1 MKVLLVE
8 DDEVKG
14 SEIVGYLEDAYAES
28 EITWTKSFD
37 GALEEL
43 TGESGAEI
51 MILDMS
57 LPTHEMAAG
66 DLSGA
71 ENFAGRDLLQQ
82 MKFRRIAMPTIV
94 VTMFDQFGKGSSVV
108 SVDELRSEMA
118 TEFPDNFIG
127 LVYYSLAE
135 VGWRSSLKK
144 YIDRVKGP
152 VR

>member
-14 SEIVGYLEDAYAES
+14 AEVVSFLEDEYPETS
-28 EITWTKSFD
+28 VTWTKSFD
-37 GALEEL
+37 GALREL
-43 TGESGAEI
+43 IGDKRADI

-82 MKFRRIAMPTIV
+82 MKFRKLVMPTIV
-94 VTMFDQFGKGSSVV
+94 VTMFDRFGKGASMV
-108 SVDELRSEMA
+108 SVEEIRDKMA
-118 TEFPDNFIG
+118 SDFPSNFVG

-144 YIDRVKGP
+144 YIDKVNG
-152 VR
+152 VD